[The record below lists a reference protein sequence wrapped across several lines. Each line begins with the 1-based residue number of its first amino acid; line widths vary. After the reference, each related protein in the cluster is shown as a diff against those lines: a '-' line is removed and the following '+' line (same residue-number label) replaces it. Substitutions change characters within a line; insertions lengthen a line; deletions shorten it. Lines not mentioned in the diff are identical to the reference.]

1 MNIKVELDKFASIID
16 REFEN
21 ISNKD
26 KCYQEKIYEAMD
38 YSIFTGGKRLRP
50 IMNLKSCE
58 LFSGNYVH
66 SIPYALA
73 IEMIHTYSLIHDD
86 LPSMDDDD
94 IRRGKATSHKLYGE
108 AMAILAGDGLL
119 NLAFETVL
127 ESIYSKANAE
137 NGVKKYIRALNEIA
151 CYSGT
156 RGMIGGQVV
165 DLLAD
170 GEDMNG
176 DKIIFMYETKTA
188 ALIQAALVSGAIIG
202 DAEDEEIE
210 IMREFGYNLGL
221 AYQIRDDILDFEEDS
236 AIGKLTFLT
245 YYDLDTSKEKVDE
258 YSQRAI
264 DLLDQL
270 EDKDTSF
277 FKALTEKL
285 VLRNK

>member
-1 MNIKVELDKFASIID
+1 MDINIELEKFANIVD
-16 REFEN
+16 QEFKK
-21 ISNKD
+21 ISNED
-26 KCYQEKIYEAMD
+26 KCYQEKIYEAMN

-58 LFSGNYVH
+58 LFSSDYSD

-73 IEMIHTYSLIHDD
+73 VEMIHTYSLIHDD

-94 IRRGKATSHKLYGE
+94 TRRGKATSHKLYGE

-127 ESIYSKANAE
+127 EGIVKRPDQASSD
-137 NGVKKYIRALNEIA
+137 KKYIRALNEIA
-151 CYSGT
+151 KYSGT
-156 RGMIGGQVV
+156 KGMIGGQVV

-170 GEDMNG
+170 EENMNG
-176 DKIIFMYETKTA
+176 EKILFMYETKTA

-202 DAEDEEIE
+202 DAGDEEIE

-245 YYDLDTSKEKVDE
+245 YYDLDRSRKKVDL
-258 YSQRAI
+258 YSTKAI
-264 DLLDQL
+264 ESLDRL
-270 EDKDTSF
+270 IDRDTSF